1 MEPLDY
7 VMLMKSFSILDF
19 YRILH
24 MSYTVYVKLRDTL
37 QYCSLLGT
45 DNPQLLIKRYYIV
58 SSIAQLSFNEWE
70 FLQFQLFIK

>member
-1 MEPLDY
+1 
-7 VMLMKSFSILDF
+7 
-19 YRILH
+19 

-37 QYCSLLGT
+37 QYYSLLGT
-45 DNPQLLIKRYYIV
+45 DNPQPLIKRYYIV